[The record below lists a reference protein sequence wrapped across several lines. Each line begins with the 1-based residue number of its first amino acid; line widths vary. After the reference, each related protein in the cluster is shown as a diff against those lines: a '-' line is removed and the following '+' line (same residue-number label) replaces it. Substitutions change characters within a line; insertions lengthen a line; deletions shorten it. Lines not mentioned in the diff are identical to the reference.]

1 MHDADKDIHLRIFH
15 PQKYEANRDA
25 KESKE
30 YLAKNQHMAP
40 SRSHAYP
47 VFCFSPDLHGKEPW
61 AVGMHNQHGIPV
73 EGIISVERDN
83 TLLQK
88 FLNPVGCF
96 YHGKYVVRTALVRG
110 KGNLKGIRNGDQ
122 IVVFAHRSILPLML
136 NVKGTDILL
145 DAEGLSSAPE
155 STTLLPDDWCI
166 IFTCEARDGKI
177 SLIAVGY
184 AWSGEGI
191 RQCQSMK
198 LLKDKAD

>member
-1 MHDADKDIHLRIFH
+1 MPKRV
-15 PQKYEANRDA
+15 
-25 KESKE
+25 
-30 YLAKNQHMAP
+30 KNTLLKISIWLLPGAMLILFF
-40 SRSHAYP
+40 
-47 VFCFSPDLHGKEPW
+47 VFSPDLHGKEPW

-73 EGIISVERDN
+73 EGCISVERDN

-88 FLNPVGCF
+88 LLNPVGCF

-122 IVVFAHRSILPLML
+122 NVVFAHRSILPLIL

-145 DAEGLSSAPE
+145 DAGNISSTPGGAALSQ
-155 STTLLPDDWCI
+155 DDRCI
-166 IFTCEARDGKI
+166 IFTCETRDGKI
-177 SLIAVGY
+177 SLATVEY

-198 LLKDKAD
+198 LMEDKTN

>member
-1 MHDADKDIHLRIFH
+1 MLKISIWLLPGAMLILFF
-15 PQKYEANRDA
+15 
-25 KESKE
+25 
-30 YLAKNQHMAP
+30 
-40 SRSHAYP
+40 
-47 VFCFSPDLHGKEPW
+47 VFSPDLHGKEPW

-136 NVKGTDILL
+136 NVVQVASVLGISRAGAYELVHS
-145 DAEGLSSAPE
+145 EGFPAL
-155 STTLLPDDWCI
+155 
-166 IFTCEARDGKI
+166 KI
-177 SLIAVGY
+177 GSRIVVP
-184 AWSGEGI
+184 
-191 RQCQSMK
+191 
-198 LLKDKAD
+198 KDKLREWIDANTAQK

>member
-1 MHDADKDIHLRIFH
+1 MPKRV
-15 PQKYEANRDA
+15 
-25 KESKE
+25 
-30 YLAKNQHMAP
+30 KNTLLKISIWLLPGAMLILFF
-40 SRSHAYP
+40 
-47 VFCFSPDLHGKEPW
+47 VFSPDLHGKEPW